1 MRRGV
6 WIAVVVV
13 SSLLVTG
20 AGPARAE
27 TSAAETSA
35 VDGRES
41 LTRALQGAW
50 LPLESG
56 LVVGAREGIP
66 LSAKYEIDDGAFQ
79 LSVYTSK
86 NGSSS
91 GDAFTEVIVDYS
103 AGIVLKTIPI
113 SDDGDLAAARAQKEA
128 MDRAK
133 RSLAEAT
140 ADAVKANAGY
150 RAVSATPRLDNGRP
164 VAEVKLVRG
173 DEWRVVSEYLD

>member
-1 MRRGV
+1 MRQGV
-6 WIAVVVV
+6 WIAAVVV

-27 TSAAETSA
+27 TSSVETNS
-35 VDGRES
+35 VDGRQS

-86 NGSSS
+86 NGSFS

-103 AGIVLKTIPI
+103 AGIVLKTLPI

>member
-1 MRRGV
+1 MRQGV

-27 TSAAETSA
+27 TSSVETNS
-35 VDGRES
+35 VDGRQS

-103 AGIVLKTIPI
+103 AGIVLKTLPI

>member
-1 MRRGV
+1 MRQGV
-6 WIAVVVV
+6 WIAAVVV
-13 SSLLVTG
+13 SGLLVTG
-20 AGPARAE
+20 AGPAPAE
-27 TSAAETSA
+27 TRS

-41 LTRALQGAW
+41 LTGALQGAW

-56 LVVGAREGIP
+56 LFVGGREGLP

-113 SDDGDLAAARAQKEA
+113 SDEGDLAAARAQKEA

-150 RAVSATPRLDNGRP
+150 RAVSATPRLDDGRP